1 MHEEQLP
8 FLGPIGVLY
17 WFSHV
22 ALINLLE
29 LAGKAGL
36 RLFTLSFL
44 PAYLSVLAW
53 SSSGMAEVYGR
64 ETVSFGH
71 RLFSASGDQ

>member
-1 MHEEQLP
+1 MCEEQLTFSSP
-8 FLGPIGVLY
+8 LGMLY
-17 WFSHV
+17 YFSHV

-36 RLFTLSFL
+36 RLCILKL
-44 PAYLSVLAW
+44 IAYLSVLAW

-64 ETVSFGH
+64 ETVSLGH
-71 RLFSASGDQ
+71 